1 MRLNFNHVR
10 PILDGLK
17 RLTLGR
23 GHPDQQVVGRFNQA
37 TNNGWDMVHYRSLLE
52 QAVAAITGKAEER
65 GVESL
70 FQPGG
75 TVINRDSF
83 RGVDDFEVVAYLV
96 ILDSAQ
102 AA

>member
-1 MRLNFNHVR
+1 M
-10 PILDGLK
+10 
-17 RLTLGR
+17 
-23 GHPDQQVVGRFNQA
+23 A
-37 TNNGWDMVHYRSLLE
+37 HYRGLLA
-52 QAVAAITGKAEER
+52 QAVAAVTGKAEER

-75 TVINRDSF
+75 TVISRDSF
-83 RGVDDFEVVAYLV
+83 QGIDDFEVVAFLI